1 MRKRVALGGAVAVM
15 TVGALLVVQN
25 SFAATI
31 PGLGASRQSAH
42 TGSAA
47 GQRATAIGQ
56 ATGAATGARGGTTAG
71 AQGGTTAGQQAA
83 GNARAAGSGLRFPRL
98 GATTRVA
105 SSGDKAGNCPDAH
118 IIVTRASTEAPGTG
132 IIGSL
137 ATAVTRASDQT
148 ITVEATDYP
157 ALLNPYPP
165 SVAAGTKAL
174 TTQLTNE
181 ATNCPDTKIVVM
193 GYSQGAHVIGD
204 VLAGTG
210 RVAGFTQSAA
220 ISTGVSDKVV
230 AVILMGDPRYVPGK
244 SFNAGTSQTRGLFA
258 RGEDASLDAF
268 TGRTQS
274 YCDTGDTFCA
284 SGASV
289 AVHLSYTR
297 KYNNVAEKFVLSK
310 IGG

>member
-1 MRKRVALGGAVAVM
+1 MSPRRSSNRSGPRSARKRIALGGAVAAV

-31 PGLGASRQSAH
+31 PGLSGSRQSAQS
-42 TGSAA
+42 GSTAA
-47 GQRATAIGQ
+47 
-56 ATGAATGARGGTTAG
+56 AAKGFG
-71 AQGGTTAGQQAA
+71 
-83 GNARAAGSGLRFPRL
+83 AAGSGLRFSGL
-98 GATTRVA
+98 GAATRVA
-105 SSGDKAGNCPDAH
+105 STGDQPGNCPDAH
-118 IIVTRASTEAPGTG
+118 IVVTRASTEAPGTG

-137 ATAVTRASDQT
+137 ATAVTRASDQE

-181 ATNCPDTKIVVM
+181 AANCPDTKIVVM

-210 RVAGFTQSAA
+210 RVAGFTASAA
-220 ISTGVSDKVV
+220 ISTDVSDKVV
-230 AVILMGDPRYVPGK
+230 AVILMGDPRFVPGK
-244 SFNAGTSQTRGLFA
+244 SFNAGTSRTQGLFP
-258 RGEDASLDAF
+258 RGNDASLDAF
-268 TGRTQS
+268 ADRTQS
-274 YCDTGDTFCA
+274 FCDTGDTFCA

-297 KYNNVAEKFVLSK
+297 KYNGVAEDFVLSK

>member
-1 MRKRVALGGAVAVM
+1 M
-15 TVGALLVVQN
+15 TVGALLIVQN

-31 PGLGASRQSAH
+31 PGLGASRQ
-42 TGSAA
+42 
-47 GQRATAIGQ
+47 
-56 ATGAATGARGGTTAG
+56 G
-71 AQGGTTAGQQAA
+71 AQTGTGF
-83 GNARAAGSGLRFPRL
+83 GAAGSGLRFA
-98 GATTRVA
+98 GIGGSTRVA
-105 SSGDKAGNCPDAH
+105 STGDKAGNCPDAH
-118 IIVTRASTEAPGTG
+118 IVVTRASTEAPGTG

-157 ALLNPYPP
+157 AALNPYPP
-165 SVAAGTKAL
+165 SVAAGTQAL
-174 TTQLTNE
+174 TAQLTNE
-181 ATNCPDTKIVVM
+181 ATNCPATKIVVM

-210 RVAGFTQSAA
+210 RVAGFTPSAA
-220 ISTGVSDKVV
+220 IGTGVSDKVV

-244 SFNAGTSQTRGLFA
+244 SFNAGTSRTKGLFA
-258 RGEDASLDAF
+258 RGNDAALDAF
-268 TGRTQS
+268 ADRTQS

-297 KYNNVAEKFVLSK
+297 KYNKVAEDFVLSR

>member
-1 MRKRVALGGAVAVM
+1 MSPRRSRTRAGQRSTRKRIALGGAVAAV

-31 PGLGASRQSAH
+31 PGLGGSRQSTQSAGGSGNAKAATSGSGTTNG
-42 TGSAA
+42 TGS
-47 GQRATAIGQ
+47 
-56 ATGAATGARGGTTAG
+56 GAAATK
-71 AQGGTTAGQQAA
+71 A
-83 GNARAAGSGLRFPRL
+83 GNGLRFPGL
-98 GATTRVA
+98 SAGTRAA
-105 SSGDKAGNCPDAH
+105 STGDQAGNCPDAH

-137 ATAVTRASDQT
+137 ATAVTRASDQK

-157 ALLNPYPP
+157 ALLNPYAP
-165 SVAAGTKAL
+165 SVAAGTEAL
-174 TTQLTNE
+174 TTQLTDE

-220 ISTGVSDKVV
+220 ISTDVSDKVV
-230 AVILMGDPRYVPGK
+230 AVILMGDPRYVPGEL
-244 SFNAGTSQTRGLFA
+244 FDAGTSRTRGLFA
-258 RGEDASLDAF
+258 RGNDASLDAF
-268 TGRTQS
+268 ADRTQS

-297 KYNNVAEKFVLSK
+297 KYNNVAEDFVQ
-310 IGG
+310 IGRAHV